1 MAKYKDVVHDRL
13 QYILVIVY
21 CVSNF
26 VTSQEE
32 ADFPVVISR
41 RSSGDIVYFNSNKSY
56 IMFVLVIILL
66 TWSTRGDVLIMKTC
80 LMVSLIVVVSYMSL

>member
-1 MAKYKDVVHDRL
+1 M
-13 QYILVIVY
+13 II
-21 CVSNF
+21 
-26 VTSQEE
+26 QEE
-32 ADFPVVISR
+32 ADFPVIISR

-80 LMVSLIVVVSYMSL
+80 LMVSLIVIVSYIYVIVNSSIIESILILILINTHWKDCN